1 MDQTLNELNENFM
14 ELQTIINNISNMPL
28 EKIGKGDKIRLITI
42 NEYIIQALLY
52 ARNLNH

>member
-1 MDQTLNELNENFM
+1 MDQTLKELNENLM
-14 ELQTIINNISNMPL
+14 ELQTIINNISNMPI